1 MKELHQ
7 FCGSQKTKVNNDGTK
22 KRKESR
28 ERGIA
33 KELHSRLRDVY
44 KNGILHEEERILS
57 KRYPIKTPQSATTLQ
72 YILNTE
78 NAISV

>member
-1 MKELHQ
+1 MGQRRE
-7 FCGSQKTKVNNDGTK
+7 
-22 KRKESR
+22 RKA
-28 ERGIA
+28 ERGID

-44 KNGILHEEERILS
+44 KNGIHHKKKVFFRKDIQS
-57 KRYPIKTPQSATTLQ
+57 KPQSATTLQ